1 MTNSFAGE
9 KTVGKTQRLS
19 REKNNNNGKIK
30 FPKQNQNNN
39 GALIKYE
46 LKISYTLSA
55 VWETSLQNLIAAKH

>member
-55 VWETSLQNLIAAKH
+55 V